1 MSAMRSEGARWLILG
16 ASVAMVLSCG
26 SSPDVRTV
34 DAAAQSTSRVPSAS
48 AKDETAVRK
57 FIEGLRRERVAFEPA
72 ADWSAGRL
80 ILAVSHPGSAPW
92 DRLAGQVIGGLEV
105 TVLRAT
111 VSTRDYRRAVPAIG
125 RATFA
130 DSDRVESFNYP
141 IDGSH
146 IIVRVRGL
154 HHMDTAR
161 RATLTENLCRIAK
174 VPVQLINAPHYVYLP
189 LITKN

>member
-1 MSAMRSEGARWLILG
+1 
-16 ASVAMVLSCG
+16 MVVSCG
-26 SSPDVRTV
+26 SSPGSRTV
-34 DAAAQSTSRVPSAS
+34 DAAAQPPSRVPSAS

-92 DRLAGQVIGGLEV
+92 AGLAGQVIGGLQV

-141 IDGSH
+141 TDGAH

-154 HHMDTAR
+154 RQMDTAR
-161 RATLTENLCRIAK
+161 RVALAANLGRIAK
-174 VPVQLINAPHYVYLP
+174 APVQLINAPHRVYLP